1 MKLVFA
7 VFLFCF
13 LGCSHENPLTEH
25 EHDEVPHEHLLAEHK
40 HPIETHEHQHGHKLI
55 EHVHEL
61 TSHEHQPTF
70 VEHEHDESPHE
81 HLLAEHKH
89 PIETHEHQH
98 GHKLIEHVHELTS
111 HEHQP
116 TFVEH
121 EHDEAPHEHPLT
133 EHEHDEKPHEHVLSE
148 HLHELAEHKH
158 PTLAHGHDE
167 IVEQLRI
174 EMLGLD
180 DPQLVATQATTA
192 PADGSVI
199 TKDSSITLTLD
210 EAVESVSVEGVP
222 ATGYGKTWTLNVKG
236 MNLDFGEQI
245 LAIEWINKDGSTGSD
260 SVTLIVEHGREITQP
275 DIEVD
280 EYLERMYGELS
291 GRYSL
296 VTVIYVK
303 DDEAALTLK
312 PPAISGSLTID
323 GDKMITMIGVGS
335 YVSYY
340 TLSED
345 NEMISYLD
353 RDHEIVEYVGV
364 LQWDGE
370 SLFIGVPAED
380 WDLIA
385 FNWLRL

>member
-7 VFLFCF
+7 VFLVCF

-70 VEHEHDESPHE
+70 VEHEHDE
-81 HLLAEHKH
+81 
-89 PIETHEHQH
+89 
-98 GHKLIEHVHELTS
+98 
-111 HEHQP
+111 
-116 TFVEH
+116 
-121 EHDEAPHEHPLT
+121 APHEHPLT
-133 EHEHDEKPHEHVLSE
+133 EHDHDEVPHEHLLAE

-180 DPQLVATQATTA
+180 DPQPVAVQAIA
-192 PADGSVI
+192 FPVDGGVI
-199 TKDSSITLTLD
+199 AQDSSITLTLD
-210 EAVESVSVEGVP
+210 EDVDFVSVEGVL
-222 ATGYGKTWTLNVKG
+222 AIGSGKTWTLNAKSL
-236 MNLDFGEQI
+236 NLDFGEQT
-245 LAIEWINKDGSTGSD
+245 LAIEWVNKDGSTGSD
-260 SVTLIVEHGREITQP
+260 SVTWIVEHGREITQL

-296 VTVIYVK
+296 VAVIYFK
-303 DDEAALTLK
+303 DDEVALTLK

-323 GDKMITMIGVGS
+323 GDKMITMIGVES

-364 LQWDGE
+364 LQWGGE
-370 SLFIGVPAED
+370 SLLIGVPAED
-380 WDLIA
+380 WDLVV
-385 FNWLRL
+385 FRWLRL